1 MGQKEEPVL
10 TGSDPIVFFSGCNF
24 SEAFWKKNNSS
35 TQKCEHGYL
44 KHDTQVAYSLSPWL
58 CNLHIAAS
66 HHDQILMTPH
76 NVIVAKYAEN

>member
-35 TQKCEHGYL
+35 TQKCEHRYL
-44 KHDTQVAYSLSPWL
+44 KHDTQVAYSLSP
-58 CNLHIAAS
+58 
-66 HHDQILMTPH
+66 
-76 NVIVAKYAEN
+76 